1 MADRQQARAL
11 APQNEGNFERMFRP

>member
-11 APQNEGNFERMFRP
+11 APQNEGNFERVFRP